1 MSNAF
6 TDFICG
12 AAAGAAA
19 DTCLFPLDTV
29 RARLMVSTAVGT
41 ARRGI
46 LREGAALVSAEGA
59 GALFKGIGVHLLA
72 SVPANGIFYATFEAV
87 RLALADSPLH
97 APSAAGVAAAAGC
110 LASVVIYSPME
121 VVKQRAMVGKGASS
135 LSALRDILKLD
146 GPLGLYRGVGASAV
160 TWAPYF
166 FSYFWAYDLLTSTIG
181 GVPANEQPP
190 FLVALGCGL
199 AAGFGASAITNPM
212 DVVKTRLMVGGG
224 AIGGSAAGLDGAK
237 AAAKA
242 ATQRAAAAATGKGGG
257 GGGGLG
263 AGLALARHIAATE
276 GPSGFA
282 RGMLPRALLLAP
294 ASSLT
299 IAFYAVVQSIAEQ
312 AAAKKEKR
320 AER

>member
-1 MSNAF
+1 M
-6 TDFICG
+6 
-12 AAAGAAA
+12 
-19 DTCLFPLDTV
+19 
-29 RARLMVSTAVGT
+29 
-41 ARRGI
+41 
-46 LREGAALVSAEGA
+46 
-59 GALFKGIGVHLLA
+59 
-72 SVPANGIFYATFEAV
+72 PANGIFYATFEAV
-87 RLALADSPLH
+87 RLALAESPLH

-224 AIGGSAAGLDGAK
+224 AIGGSAAGLDARRRRQSGDA
-237 AAAKA
+237 
-242 ATQRAAAAATGKGGG
+242 RAAAAATGKGGG
-257 GGGGLG
+257 GGGLG
-263 AGLALARHIAATE
+263 AGLALAAHCGDGGAVGLRTRHAAARAARARVEPHDCLLCGRAVDRRAGGCEEGEESREVTE
-276 GPSGFA
+276 GCKSTMPQVKTNA
-282 RGMLPRALLLAP
+282 PPRC
-294 ASSLT
+294 T
-299 IAFYAVVQSIAEQ
+299 V
-312 AAAKKEKR
+312 
-320 AER
+320 